1 MYMYIHQ
8 VPIKRQINLPIII
21 SQYNN
26 YFFGDKKIQLIYTQS
41 NSAH

>member
-26 YFFGDKKIQLIYTQS
+26 YFFGEKLPINLHSK
-41 NSAH
+41 